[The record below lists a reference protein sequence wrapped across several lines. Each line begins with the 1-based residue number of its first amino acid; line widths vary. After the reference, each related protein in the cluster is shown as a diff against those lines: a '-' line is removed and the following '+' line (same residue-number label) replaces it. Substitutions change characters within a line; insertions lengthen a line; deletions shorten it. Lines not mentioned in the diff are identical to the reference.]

1 MLGYRTAARVAAA
14 EGAEHRAFEL
24 LDTMHAVG
32 LNRGLPRMCVASLS
46 DQVRMHARRFRPE
59 TSRALC
65 ARIDA
70 LLASDEVPKGRLWR
84 RSADW
89 LQHLAHANA
98 AIAAQDW
105 RQALAALDRT
115 AALVQSMQ
123 YGRVRI
129 EVMALR
135 AYALDQIGEKSLPLL
150 REAIDLA
157 QTFGLQ
163 RLFRDAHPALA
174 EWVQQVLTD
183 RPGGSADRATATRS
197 QPPAAP
203 MQASRPTGTPRAI
216 PSLALTP
223 KEREVLELL
232 ARNLS
237 NKEIARAMQIGEETI
252 KWHLKNLFSKLDAGT
267 RKQAVR
273 RAEVLGLL
281 ETAH

>member
-1 MLGYRTAARVAAA
+1 L
-14 EGAEHRAFEL
+14 
-24 LDTMHAVG
+24 
-32 LNRGLPRMCVASLS
+32 CIASLS
-46 DQVRMHARRFRPE
+46 DQVRIHARRFRPE

-84 RSADW
+84 RSVDW

-105 RQALAALDRT
+105 RQALEALDRT
-115 AALVQSMQ
+115 AALAQSMQ
-123 YGRVRI
+123 FGRVRI

-135 AYALDQIGEKSLPLL
+135 AFALDRIGEKSVPLL
-150 REAIDLA
+150 KEAIDLA
-157 QTFGLQ
+157 QTFGLK

-174 EWVQQVLTD
+174 EWVQQVV
-183 RPGGSADRATATRS
+183 ADQTGNAAARVSTVRAAP
-197 QPPAAP
+197 QAAP
-203 MQASRPTGTPRAI
+203 MQGPRPTGMPRAI

-252 KWHLKNLFSKLDAGT
+252 KWHLKNLFNKLDAGT

-273 RAEVLGLL
+273 RAELLGLL
-281 ETAH
+281 ETAN